1 MSYERLF
8 NRLGVLALFLALVVV
23 AGVAGW
29 HALLHTYAGAW
40 THQPE
45 DADWLLPAASR
56 QLIADSL
63 GDLDGAI
70 VDHRITLLSSARIGR
85 QLEAE
90 PNQPSRA
97 AESALYPART
107 KSREVRQLTID
118 SCKDRKK

>member
-63 GDLDGAI
+63 GDLDGAVPLARLV
-70 VDHRITLLSSARIGR
+70 VDVGGTSWLGGEDGR
-85 QLEAE
+85 GRGKGSMGGEG
-90 PNQPSRA
+90 
-97 AESALYPART
+97 
-107 KSREVRQLTID
+107 
-118 SCKDRKK
+118 